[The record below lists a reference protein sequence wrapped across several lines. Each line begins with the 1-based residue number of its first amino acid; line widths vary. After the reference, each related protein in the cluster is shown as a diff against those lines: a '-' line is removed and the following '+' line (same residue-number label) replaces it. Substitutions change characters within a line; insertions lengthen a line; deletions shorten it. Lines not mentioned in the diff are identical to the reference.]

1 MIVTECKWN
10 KIPTKITAKRQ
21 VNALV
26 VTIVETKELSQY
38 ATDSASDLD
47 EVVLQDRKKQRL

>member
-1 MIVTECKWN
+1 MQIE

-26 VTIVETKELSQY
+26 VAIVETKELSQY

-47 EVVLQDRKKQRL
+47 EVVLQNRKKQRL